1 MNRTARRACFVAYSG
16 WGLAV
21 LGMTLSQGRMPYAA
35 FGFCGFALFFSGI
48 LLLQFTGRCLH
59 CNRRLGQMLSQHKN
73 GIPWRISQALSCCPF
88 CGHSLDE
95 PSPNSRNA

>member
-1 MNRTARRACFVAYSG
+1 MNRTRRRARLVAYPG
-16 WGLAV
+16 FGLFV

-35 FGFCGFALFFSGI
+35 FGICGFALLISGF
-48 LLLQFTGRCLH
+48 LLLIFTGRCLH
-59 CNRRLGQMLSQHKN
+59 CNRRLGQMPSENSDTLWS
-73 GIPWRISQALSCCPF
+73 ISPAISFCPF